1 MVRTATRKIDD
12 ASSTLAAPN
21 SIFFT
26 GGWHERLKA
35 ANLKFAVG
43 ASTTNRGFESL
54 SARLN
59 YKCTPWGTVFVKFY
73 IVKIKLVRQE
83 YLQPYIGSE
92 VTKWLS

>member
-1 MVRTATRKIDD
+1 MVRTAILKIDD
-12 ASSTLAAPN
+12 ASSNLAAPN
-21 SIFFT
+21 SIFST

-59 YKCTPWGTVFVKFY
+59 PKCTLRGTVFVKFY
-73 IVKIKLVRQE
+73 IVTIKLVRQE
-83 YLQPYIGSE
+83 YLQPYVRNE

>member
-1 MVRTATRKIDD
+1 MVRTTILKIDD
-12 ASSTLAAPN
+12 ASSILATPN
-21 SIFFT
+21 SIFLS

-59 YKCTPWGTVFVKFY
+59 HKCTPWDTVFVKFY
-73 IVKIKLVRQE
+73 ITKIKLVIQE
-83 YLQPYIGSE
+83 YLQLYIRNE